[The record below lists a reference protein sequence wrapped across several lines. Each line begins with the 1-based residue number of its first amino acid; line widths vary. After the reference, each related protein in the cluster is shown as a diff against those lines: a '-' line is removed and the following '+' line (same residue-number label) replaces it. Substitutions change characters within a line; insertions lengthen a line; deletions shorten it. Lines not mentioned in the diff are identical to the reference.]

1 MKSLVCLA
9 ELAVVILCGV
19 YNRVAGEQRGKYEKK
34 KKKKKKEEEP
44 EPHKVLVTI
53 ASLSISRKL
62 ARQELRSK
70 GSERLCHL
78 P

>member
-34 KKKKKKEEEP
+34 KKKKKKRRRTRATQGTRDDSQS
-44 EPHKVLVTI
+44 KYI
-53 ASLSISRKL
+53 AEISP
-62 ARQELRSK
+62 ARIA
-70 GSERLCHL
+70 
-78 P
+78 

>member
-9 ELAVVILCGV
+9 ELAVVILCYV
-19 YNRVAGEQRGKYEKK
+19 YNGVASEQRGKYEKK
-34 KKKKKKEEEP
+34 KKKEL
-44 EPHKVLVTI
+44 EPHKILVTI

-70 GSERLCHL
+70 GSERGSQ
-78 P
+78 

>member
-19 YNRVAGEQRGKYEKK
+19 YNGVAGEQRGKYEKK
-34 KKKKKKEEEP
+34 KKKKEEP

>member
-9 ELAVVILCGV
+9 ELAVVILCYV
-19 YNRVAGEQRGKYEKK
+19 YNGVASEQRGKYEKK
-34 KKKKKKEEEP
+34 KKEL
-44 EPHKVLVTI
+44 EPHKILVTI

>member
-1 MKSLVCLA
+1 MELPVNREGNMK
-9 ELAVVILCGV
+9 
-19 YNRVAGEQRGKYEKK
+19 EKK
-34 KKKKKKEEEP
+34 KEEP

-70 GSERLCHL
+70 GS
-78 P
+78 

>member
-1 MKSLVCLA
+1 M
-9 ELAVVILCGV
+9 
-19 YNRVAGEQRGKYEKK
+19 NREGNM
-34 KKKKKKEEEP
+34 KKKEEL
-44 EPHKVLVTI
+44 EPHKILVTI

-62 ARQELRSK
+62 ARRELRSK

>member
-19 YNRVAGEQRGKYEKK
+19 YNGVAGEQIGKYEKK
-34 KKKKKKEEEP
+34 KKKKKKEEP

-70 GSERLCHL
+70 GS
-78 P
+78 

>member
-9 ELAVVILCGV
+9 ELAVVILYYV
-19 YNRVAGEQRGKYEKK
+19 YNGVASEQRGKYEKK
-34 KKKKKKEEEP
+34 GEL
-44 EPHKVLVTI
+44 EPHKILVTI